1 MVKVLLK
8 EKITTPEFEIP
19 EKGGPFV
26 VVSKKYLFELKS
38 ALEAIINGEGALRGK
53 KTRSFKEFIAKEF
66 PVYAKNF

>member
-1 MVKVLLK
+1 MTKTLLK
-8 EKITTPEFEIP
+8 DKPAVVKLEIP

-53 KTRSFKEFIAKEF
+53 KTRNFKEFIAEEY
-66 PVYAKNF
+66 PVYAKNL